1 MTNVVEDPQLREKFH
16 HERGVVYQL
25 ININP
30 KKVQNCL
37 ADSRQFS
44 EVSTWRSGVG
54 EFQDFLEINCFP
66 DFYDPNFNDFLY
78 TSTKILSVRRIL
90 PT

>member
-1 MTNVVEDPQLREKFH
+1 MTNVVEDPQLREKLH

-30 KKVQNCL
+30 KKVPNCL

-54 EFQDFLEINCFP
+54 QFQDRDKLFP
-66 DFYDPNFNDFLY
+66 GFYAPNFNDFLY